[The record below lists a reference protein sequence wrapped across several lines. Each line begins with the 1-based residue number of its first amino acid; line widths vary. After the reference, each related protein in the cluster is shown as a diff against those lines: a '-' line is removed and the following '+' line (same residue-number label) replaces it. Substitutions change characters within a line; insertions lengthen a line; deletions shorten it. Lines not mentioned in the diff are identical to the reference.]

1 MISMELTVRKTDLV
15 RELSLGQGVVEKK
28 TTIPVLSNVLV
39 EAAES
44 SITLTVTDLELGV
57 RSACPAVVKKG
68 GSTTI
73 PARKLLDY
81 VRLLPDAE
89 LAIQVNEKHSVSIV
103 CGRSRTRVAGM
114 SRDNFPELPRMPAPI
129 TQIPASLLVK
139 TISKTIFAI
148 AGEESRYTLTGSL
161 LVLKQDSL
169 TMVATDGHRL
179 AFIKADCSLEGI
191 VGEVQALVPKK
202 AMAEVLKITSE
213 AEGSA
218 GIDFAT
224 DENHL
229 FFRCGQRLLISR
241 KLTGQFPDYERVLP
255 EVQGN
260 SLILNREETTA
271 AIRRVA
277 QFADD
282 RSHAVRLQV
291 TSGELKLEASGS
303 EAGESEESLP
313 VDYEGKELKIGFNS
327 QYLLDFMSV
336 AETELVELRITDN
349 ESAGQLQLNPEP
361 EGYSYRYVVM
371 PMRV

>member
-1 MISMELTVRKTDLV
+1 MELTVKKTDLV

-39 EAAES
+39 EAGES
-44 SITLTVTDLELGV
+44 DITLTVTDLELGV
-57 RSACPAVVKKG
+57 RSVCPAVVKKG

-73 PARKLLDY
+73 PARKLLDF

-89 LAIQVNEKHSVSIV
+89 LAIQVNESHSVSIV

-129 TQIPASLLVK
+129 TQIPVSLLLNM
-139 TISKTIFAI
+139 IGKTIFAI
-148 AGEESRYTLTGSL
+148 ASEESRYTLTGSL
-161 LVLKQDSL
+161 LLLKQDSL
-169 TMVATDGHRL
+169 AMVATDGHRL
-179 AFIKADCSLEGI
+179 SFIKADYPFEGI
-191 VGEVQALVPKK
+191 TGEVQALVPKK
-202 AMAEVLKITSE
+202 AMAEVLKIASE
-213 AEGSA
+213 ADGST

-229 FFRCGQRLLISR
+229 FFQCGQRLLISR

-255 EVQGN
+255 EAGGN
-260 SLILNREETTA
+260 SVVLNREEMAA

-282 RSHAVRLQV
+282 RSHAVHLEV
-291 TSGELKLEASGS
+291 GSGELRLEASGS

-313 VDYEGKELKIGFNS
+313 ISYEGKELKIGFNS
-327 QYLLDFMSV
+327 QYLLDFMGV
-336 AETELVELRITDN
+336 AETELIEFRFKDN
-349 ESAGQLQLNPEP
+349 ESAGQLQLTPPP
-361 EGYSYRYVVM
+361 EGYNYRYVIM